1 MNDDDLRLAPRTRT
15 AELTA
20 WARAQDREPVAEG
33 PLRAVLTLL
42 ELGGG
47 RIRDGWPELTSAAVE
62 HLLYER
68 LYLYVQPAPGEDPLA
83 YGAAV
88 RLLTDHQRAAKRLNA
103 KRQER
108 LLAEAEWQGEVAAG
122 LLRRADL
129 VTWPRLY
136 TLLLRADGV
145 TPDDPAAVRAWL
157 DAFRELAPEER
168 LAAYEAL
175 EDAGALDRVDGDGGW
190 GPTRLMSV
198 GMATDGARML
208 LENGLM
214 ERSYRNLAELNA
226 LGRPMPQELAGD
238 FESFEAAAA
247 VEAMR
252 LFGEWTVPGLP
263 QLLVEE
269 YPDLAPEPGP
279 EEIEAYLAQLPQDP
293 AGEGGPDGEEQWAA
307 EEEWAGEEQWAE
319 EGLRA
324 EEGAPAEG
332 SAGGSAGEAVADRP
346 EE

>member
-20 WARAQDREPVAEG
+20 WARAQEREPVAEE

-42 ELGGG
+42 ELGGA
-47 RIRDGWPELTSAAVE
+47 RMHDGWPELTSAAVE

-68 LYLYVQPAPGEDPLA
+68 LYLYAQPAPGADPLA

-136 TLLLRADGV
+136 ALLLRADGV
-145 TPDDPAAVRAWL
+145 AVSDPAAVRAWL
-157 DAFRELAPEER
+157 DAFRELAPQER

-175 EDAGALDRVDGDGGW
+175 EASGGLDRVDGDGGW

-226 LGRPMPQELAGD
+226 RGLPMPPELSGD

-247 VEAMR
+247 AEALR
-252 LFGEWTVPGLP
+252 LYGEWTVPGLP
-263 QLLVEE
+263 ELLVEE
-269 YPDLAPEPGP
+269 YPDLAPEPGQ
-279 EEIEAYLAQLPQDP
+279 EEIDAYLAQLPQEAAE
-293 AGEGGPDGEEQWAA
+293 AGYAGYAGDAAGPDEDSA
-307 EEEWAGEEQWAE
+307 EEWEES
-319 EGLRA
+319 R
-324 EEGAPAEG
+324 
-332 SAGGSAGEAVADRP
+332 S
-346 EE
+346 

>member
-145 TPDDPAAVRAWL
+145 AVDDPAAVRAWL
-157 DAFRELAPEER
+157 DAFRDLAPEER
-168 LAAYEAL
+168 LAAYAAL
-175 EDAGALDRVDGDGGW
+175 EDAGVLDRVDGDGGW

-263 QLLVEE
+263 LLLVEE

-279 EEIEAYLAQLPQDP
+279 EEIEAYLAQLPQHP
-293 AGEGGPDGEEQWAA
+293 WGEGEDAGGQDGQEWTG
-307 EEEWAGEEQWAE
+307 EEEWDAQD
-319 EGLRA
+319 
-324 EEGAPAEG
+324 APAG
-332 SAGGSAGEAVADRP
+332 DSP
-346 EE
+346 EEPAGTPEADHLRD